1 MCGANLNSQHEDKV
15 KDEES
20 AGRKKDAENIG
31 VLQRGINRILDP
43 NVMPDYVNPNAKEQH
58 QQRIR
63 NKSSYK

>member
-1 MCGANLNSQHEDKV
+1 MCGANLNSQQEDKV
-15 KDEES
+15 KDQES

-43 NVMPDYVNPNAKEQH
+43 NVMPDYVNSNAKEQH
-58 QQRIR
+58 QQRIK

>member
-1 MCGANLNSQHEDKV
+1 MCGAGLNSQQEDKV
-15 KDEES
+15 KDQES
-20 AGRKKDAENIG
+20 DKRKKDAKNVG

-58 QQRIR
+58 QERIR